1 MALSHLW
8 PGRRGLASAA
18 ASTRRHTGQTS
29 SARLDHIAGSRPKFK
44 PNSDIR
50 MDFVPSLERD
60 RRPTSARDADVFRA
74 SGCAECLTGPARLI
88 DGDTIVVADQL
99 VRLHRCLR
107 TRRSGG
113 TRIYPPP
120 TGSDLCHPGPY
131 GWAFD
136 TWAAIRRVDKAWRGG
151 RPPDPAGSQGRRVP
165 PKVPTSRQHQGE
177 TLGRPGCPVLA
188 IDPFQQRV
196 TETKPPDRAQW

>member
-1 MALSHLW
+1 
-8 PGRRGLASAA
+8 
-18 ASTRRHTGQTS
+18 
-29 SARLDHIAGSRPKFK
+29 
-44 PNSDIR
+44 

-60 RRPTSARDADVFRA
+60 RRPISARDADVFRA

-99 VRLHRCLR
+99 VRLHRCPR

-151 RPPDPAGSQGRRVP
+151 RPPDHAGSQGRRVP

-188 IDPFQQRV
+188 IDPFQRRV
-196 TETKPPDRAQW
+196 TETKPPDRAQWWSAWYAGHLGHPSRLPLSSARSPAAASRRSSRIFRRRQRAAARS